1 MARKIRY
8 QFIDPE
14 LSEDQKR
21 YIAILD
27 RAVARCMA
35 SGVSAYEVRNSVLL
49 TTDRICRHQGGDF
62 SRGLADPVRLAEID
76 GEVA

>member
-21 YIAILD
+21 CIAILD

-35 SGVSAYEVRNSVLL
+35 SGISASEVRNSVLL
-49 TTDRICRHQGGDF
+49 TTDRVCRRQGGDF
-62 SRGLADPVRLAEID
+62 SRGMTDPVRLAEID
-76 GEVA
+76 EEVA